1 MCIYIYILYNHY
13 APTQVIK
20 RKVPVLRLYHIYNM
34 TFLEAQA
41 TAQSHLRIPQHCHA
55 QGVQFESND
64 PTLAA
69 GAIYGLIM
77 SNR

>member
-1 MCIYIYILYNHY
+1 
-13 APTQVIK
+13 
-20 RKVPVLRLYHIYNM
+20 M

-77 SNR
+77 SNL